1 MNTDSSLLVSL
12 LAGLGVLDVLAVMT
26 VLLVKSSRRRAFAR
40 RSARTRKLRQALLD
54 RDAATLLS
62 LARNSKREFALLA
75 RLTLEACQEDD
86 ATLELLQEVLDS
98 SGILRQASH
107 DSRSPFVHRRIAA
120 YLTLGLSGS
129 RPAMATLLA
138 RLGREKIRLARL
150 AILRQLATARIELP
164 LEQLKAQLDAMD
176 PPPDDTDFTALEPLA
191 PAFHRYCEGQGLLSS
206 KYNLGDSSLG
216 DSGLRLFLAGVRAR
230 PSAQGWD
237 QATVIAETRDDAIG
251 ENAAR
256 VLAEAFPPSWFLRDY
271 RARREKR
278 FMLPCARLLGAVLD
292 PEEVYT
298 LAPWFEREDLREAG
312 LQAVREI
319 ERRHPEATGILL
331 QAIAKGSE
339 DCSRAISLALEYRL
353 SYLCFHDEPGLS
365 PGFRRMLVCLVDQDR
380 TGAIL
385 SVLEAPLP
393 ADTRAAMIAHLK
405 EVLETRPRQQAFF
418 STHADPAL
426 LAEMDLPPPPPEE
439 DRPRIPVKTADK
451 AFIAFL
457 VIAALAV
464 FPAVFAIR
472 WWDMLGY
479 LTPSELLYRF
489 IFDFHYLFA
498 WYTIAVNSFYL
509 LLLILSAVKLHI
521 QSLLWETGMKHFL
534 FTSGLLPSVT
544 IIAPAYNEEQ
554 TIADS
559 VESLLSLA
567 YPHYQVVVVNDG
579 SRDGTMAALKEA
591 FKLEPASSGTEGS
604 LPSMPVKTVYRSPAI
619 PNLIVVDK
627 TNGGKA
633 DALNAGLNFAGGDY
647 VCCIDAD
654 SLLDPQSL
662 LRTMTQTIASRR
674 TTIAIGGN
682 IFPVN
687 GSEVDHGHLQR
698 IGLPGHPLAA
708 FQTIE
713 YLRSFESGRLGWALM
728 DGLVIISGAYGIFRR
743 DRILE
748 AGGYMT
754 GKGIYRKDTVGEDME
769 LVVRLLRMER
779 ESGRT
784 GVVDY
789 CYNANCWTE
798 VPEDGKALG
807 RQRDRWHRGLI
818 EVLLHHRKMAFA
830 PRYGTTGLLSIPY
843 FFMFELIGPWL
854 ELLGYVVLAASLILA
869 LINPIVSLAVFGIA
883 ILFGILISLSSILLA
898 ERQVVYFRPR
908 EFFSLILLAFAENFG
923 FRQLMSMSRVWAF
936 VQFFYLSKG
945 WQKMARKGFAR
956 AAGKVS

>member
-1 MNTDSSLLVSL
+1 MYADFSLLVSL
-12 LAGLGVLDVLAVMT
+12 LLGLGVLNLVIVVTVM
-26 VLLVKSSRRRAFAR
+26 VVKFGRRKGFAKK
-40 RSARTRKLRQALLD
+40 SARVRQLRQALLD
-54 RDAATLLS
+54 RDAAALQK
-62 LARNSKREFALLA
+62 LAQGKKREFAMLA
-75 RLTLEACQEDD
+75 RLTLEACIEDGS
-86 ATLELLQEVLDS
+86 AITLLRGVLEN
-98 SGILRQASH
+98 SGILRQAGH
-107 DSRSPFVHRRIAA
+107 DSNSPFLHRRISA
-120 YLTLGLSGS
+120 YLTLGMAGSGPS
-129 RPAMATLLA
+129 METLLE
-138 RLGREKIRLARL
+138 RLGKEKQRLARL
-150 AILRQLATARIELP
+150 AILHQLATSDIQP
-164 LEQLKAQLDAMD
+164 LLGVLESRLAGMD
-176 PPPDDTDFTALEPLA
+176 PALDDTDISALEPLA
-191 PAFHRYCEGQGLLSS
+191 PAFHEFFKDRDLPGS
-206 KYNLGDSSLG
+206 DI
-216 DSGLRLFLAGVRAR
+216 GLRLFLTGVRAR
-230 PSAQGWD
+230 PSSRGWN
-237 QATVIAETRDDAIG
+237 QAASIAEARDDTIG
-251 ENAAR
+251 QKAAWTM
-256 VLAEAFPPSWFLRDY
+256 AEAFPPSWFIRDY
-271 RARREKR
+271 KHRREAR
-278 FMLPCARLLGAVLD
+278 FMLPCARLLGAVLG
-292 PEEVYT
+292 PGEVST

-312 LQAVREI
+312 LQAVRDI
-319 ERRHPEATGILL
+319 ERRHPESGEILL
-331 QAIAKGSE
+331 QAIAQGSE
-339 DCSRAISLALEYRL
+339 DCSRAISLALEYRV
-353 SYLCFHDEPGLS
+353 SYISFHVDPGLS

-385 SVLEAPLP
+385 SALEEPLP
-393 ADTRAAMIAHLK
+393 AETRRSMIAHLR
-405 EVLETRPRQQAFF
+405 EVLDSRPRQRAFF
-418 STHADPAL
+418 STHAHPGL
-426 LAEMDLPPPPPEE
+426 LAEMELPPPPPEE
-439 DRPRIPVKTADK
+439 DRPRIPVKAADK
-451 AFIAFL
+451 VFIALL
-457 VIAALAV
+457 VGAALAI
-464 FPAVFAIR
+464 FPAAFAIR
-472 WWDMLGY
+472 WRELLGL

-509 LLLILSAVKLHI
+509 LLLVLSAIKLHF
-521 QSLLWETGMKHFL
+521 QSLLWETGIKHFL

-579 SRDGTMAALKEA
+579 SKDGTMDTLKLA

-604 LPSMPVKTVYRSPAI
+604 LPAMPVKTVYRSPSI
-619 PNLIVVDK
+619 PNLIVLDK

-633 DALNAGLNFAGGDY
+633 DALNAGLNFASGDY

-674 TTIAIGGN
+674 PTIAIGGN

-698 IGLPGHPLAA
+698 IGLPESPLAA

-713 YLRSFESGRLGWALM
+713 YLRSFVSGRLGWALI

-754 GKGIYRKDTVGEDME
+754 GKGVYRKDTVGEDME
-769 LVVRLLRMER
+769 LVVRLLRTER
-779 ESGRT
+779 EKGRT
-784 GVVDY
+784 GIVDY

-818 EVLLHHRKMAFA
+818 EVLLHHRSMAFA
-830 PRYGTTGLLSIPY
+830 PRYGTTGMLSIPY

-869 LINPIVSLAVFGIA
+869 LINPLVSLAVFGIA

-908 EFFSLILLAFAENFG
+908 EFFSLIMLAFAENFG

-945 WQKMARKGFAR
+945 WQKMVRKGFAR
-956 AAGKVS
+956 AAGKAS